1 MHIKCIFNLNQGKV
15 RKIENS
21 DEPLPVPV
29 PYFGRP
35 EEFGR
40 CFDLIERG
48 AEALIEQEG
57 D

>member
-21 DEPLPVPV
+21 DEPLPVPD

-48 AEALIEQEG
+48 DEALIEQEG